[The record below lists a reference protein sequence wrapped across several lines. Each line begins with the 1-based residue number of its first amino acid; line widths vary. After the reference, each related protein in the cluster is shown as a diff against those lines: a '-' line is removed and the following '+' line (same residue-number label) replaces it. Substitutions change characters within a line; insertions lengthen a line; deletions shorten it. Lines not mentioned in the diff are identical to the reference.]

1 MCEHGGLKPVAEAMT
16 KKHLFAAAA
25 LALAI
30 TLVAALYW
38 LTLDETDPCANPQ
51 ADISAAI
58 LADDGDDQAGLAN
71 RAILM
76 RGGCPKEE
84 TTKE

>member
-1 MCEHGGLKPVAEAMT
+1 MT

-25 LALAI
+25 LALVI
-30 TLVAALYW
+30 TLVTALYW

-58 LADDGDDQAGLAN
+58 LADDGGDQAGLAN

-76 RGGCPKEE
+76 RGSCAKEE
-84 TTKE
+84 NTGE